1 MFCIVF
7 HQSQLSFIAGI
18 FVVILFAIVMC
29 ILTFKQICCI
39 VFECSDFNTLLVFAA
54 QHQLTS
60 IMFCRFCGETVSL
73 EDKFCAK
80 CSGQL
85 EIHRETGRM
94 FQCWFSIQL
103 SGLSRAT
110 AGLGYLTFSPGP
122 QTFSQGPSGEK
133 IFEFFFS
140 KWYILAYFSNFWLTV
155 GLPKRCGARGS

>member
-60 IMFCRFCGETVSL
+60 IMFCRFCGETVSP

-80 CSGQL
+80 CGGQL
-85 EIHRETGRM
+85 EIHRDTGRM
-94 FQCWFSIQL
+94 FQLLVLNTTVRPVKSH
-103 SGLSRAT
+103 SGTRV
-110 AGLGYLTFSPGP
+110 PN
-122 QTFSQGPSGEK
+122 
-133 IFEFFFS
+133 
-140 KWYILAYFSNFWLTV
+140 ILAGPPNIFTRPIWGENF
-155 GLPKRCGARGS
+155 